1 MSAYLGHDLIF
12 LISQPRSGS
21 TLLQRVLAGHPDIQ
35 TSAETWMMLH
45 PVYSQRKQGIE
56 TEFNSRW
63 RREAMEEFLQNYT
76 DGPGVYDDAIRA
88 YAKVVYGNALSRG
101 GKRLFL
107 DKTPRYFFIIE
118 ELYRL
123 FPEAKFVFLL
133 RNPLAVLASELTTY
147 VKGDW
152 KILGWFAPD
161 LIDAPAM
168 IEQGIRTVGNRGFTL
183 RYEDFVADPERHAKA
198 LCDYL
203 EIDLQPTMVDYSAT
217 PAPKGSMND
226 PVGVHRH
233 SRPTADSAETWKKL
247 ANDPQER
254 HFALAMLDGIGRDT
268 LTKLGYD
275 PGALYAAMGSAP
287 DSDDPHIYPWSLAV
301 KPREDWILPERL
313 RHERYEATLRHPD
326 SSLLARLGA
335 WRRLMQHA
343 VREIRYAAGKDTAR
357 F

>member
-1 MSAYLGHDLIF
+1 MSRYLGHDLIF

-21 TLLQRVLAGHPDIQ
+21 TLMQRVLAGHPDIQ

-45 PVYSQRKQGIE
+45 PVYSLRQEGIE
-56 TEFNSRW
+56 TEYNARW
-63 RREAMEEFLQNYT
+63 RREAMDEFLANYT
-76 DGPGVYDDAIRA
+76 DGPAVYDDAIRA
-88 YAKVVYGNALSRG
+88 YAQVVYGNALARG

-118 ELYRL
+118 DLYRL
-123 FPEAKFVFLL
+123 FPEAKFIFLL

-161 LIDAPAM
+161 LIDAPAL
-168 IEQGIRTVGNRGFTL
+168 IERGTRAVGNQGFVI
-183 RYEDFVADPERHAKA
+183 RYEDFVQDPEAHTRK

-203 EIDLQPTMVDYSAT
+203 GIDMRPTMVDYSGT

-247 ANDPQER
+247 ADAPQNR
-254 HFALAMLDGIGRDT
+254 HFAHALLDAIGDET
-268 LTKLGYD
+268 LNRLGYD
-275 PGALYAAMGSAP
+275 ASLLRNAMGTRP
-287 DSDDPHIYPWSLAV
+287 DVRDPGLYPWDLAL
-301 KPREDWILPERL
+301 KPKEKWLLGERL
-313 RHERYEATLRHPD
+313 RYERYEATVRHPGN
-326 SSLLARLGA
+326 SLLASLGA
-335 WRRLMQHA
+335 WRRTAQYIT
-343 VREIRYAAGKDTAR
+343 REIRYALGKDSVR

>member
-21 TLLQRVLAGHPDIQ
+21 TLLQRVLAGHPEIQ

-45 PVYSQRKQGIE
+45 PVYSRRSSGIE

-63 RREAMEEFLQNYT
+63 RREAMEEFLTNYT
-76 DGPGVYDDAIRA
+76 DGSGVYDDAIRA
-88 YAKVVYGNALSRG
+88 YAEVVYGNTLTRG

-118 ELYRL
+118 DLYHL
-123 FPEAKFVFLL
+123 FPQAKFIFLL
-133 RNPLAVLASELTTY
+133 RNPLAVLASELSTY

-168 IEQGIRTVGNRGFTL
+168 IERGARHVGKDGYTI
-183 RYEDFVADPERHAKA
+183 RYEDFVQDPESHTEK
-198 LCDYL
+198 LCAYL
-203 EIDLQPTMVDYSAT
+203 GITMQPTMVDYSAT

-233 SRPTADSAETWKKL
+233 SRPTADSAETWRRL
-247 ANDPQER
+247 ADSSQDR
-254 HFALAMLDGIGRDT
+254 HFAHALLDAIGSTT
-268 LTKLGYD
+268 LERLGYD
-275 PGALYAAMGSAP
+275 PKSLRAAMGDVP
-287 DSDDPHIYPWSLAV
+287 DSTDPRIYPWDLAI
-301 KPREDWILPERL
+301 KPGEEWRLPERL
-313 RHERYEATLRHPD
+313 RFERYEAARRHPG
-326 SSLLARLGA
+326 SKLKARFGA
-335 WRRLMQHA
+335 WRRLAQYIG
-343 VREIRYAAGKDTAR
+343 RETRYALGAEIAR
-357 F
+357 Y